1 MFEAV
6 RGVECLK
13 AQRRRMQVASIRH
26 PLFRRTD
33 QGKLF
38 SPLKSHVLFRPLV
51 KSSRFLPENDRS
63 IINGRR
69 QTCPFIFISIPPSL
83 HPLKLWSH
91 TRSRDLWFDRGCEFL
106 LLLLAVPFP
115 VTRQQ
120 AFSRGQ
126 QGRDKKFTK
135 HTSRAPARGQGQVR
149 EQCLLRSV
157 PPARGL
163 PQWGLQPGVPGLTV
177 LRTVLYHGEA
187 SFFLFDLLRG
197 Y

>member
-83 HPLKLWSH
+83 HPRKLWSH

-187 SFFLFDLLRG
+187 SSFLFDLLRG